1 MIDVVIR
8 SKVHHGKL
16 IKWIVLLV
24 LAAFM
29 LGVIFYTPLINILI
43 SASKELQLF
52 ALVLAL
58 VMVLMYSIN
67 IRRNS
72 HLNIEKKIYRVI
84 FFVISIFLYIF
95 ILTLANESYESYA
108 QYVQSQ
114 LIDPTVKTVELA
126 KEEREEDRLLTKF
139 RQQYLNGGC
148 QDADYT
154 EISGKQVIVKSF
166 ILIASQPELAFGNT
180 PINLEDPKANLKGEK
195 CTDGKNT
202 FLLTEQGNWYWIT
215 EENLEFTN

>member
-8 SKVHHGKL
+8 SKVYHGKL
-16 IKWIVLLV
+16 IKWAVF
-24 LAAFM
+24 LALATFV

-67 IRRNS
+67 IRKSS

-95 ILTLANESYESYA
+95 ILALTNESYESYA
-108 QYVQSQ
+108 KYVQNQ
-114 LIDPTVKTVELA
+114 LITPAVKTVELA
-126 KEEREEDRLLTKF
+126 KEDREEGRLLKKF

-154 EISGKQVIVKSF
+154 EIEGDQVIVKSF
-166 ILIASQPELAFGNT
+166 VLVASEPKLAFSSE
-180 PINLEDPKANLKGEK
+180 PIDLEEPKNNLKGKK
-195 CTDGKNT
+195 CTDGENT
-202 FLLTEQGNWYWIT
+202 FLLTGQGNWYWIT
-215 EENLEFTN
+215 EENLNYLD

>member
-16 IKWIVLLV
+16 IKWTVF
-24 LAAFM
+24 LALTAFI

-52 ALVLAL
+52 ALILAL
-58 VMVLMYSIN
+58 VMALMYSIN
-67 IRRNS
+67 IRRSS

-95 ILTLANESYESYA
+95 ILVLTNESYESYA
-108 QYVQSQ
+108 KYVQSQ
-114 LIDPTVKTVELA
+114 LITPAVKTVELA
-126 KEEREEDRLLTKF
+126 KEDREESKLLKKF
-139 RQQYLNGGC
+139 RQQYLNSDC

-154 EISGKQVIVKSF
+154 EIEGNQVIVKSF
-166 ILIASQPELAFGNT
+166 ILVASEPKLAFSSE
-180 PINLEDPKANLKGEK
+180 PINLEDPKANLKGKK

-215 EENLEFTN
+215 EEALELTN